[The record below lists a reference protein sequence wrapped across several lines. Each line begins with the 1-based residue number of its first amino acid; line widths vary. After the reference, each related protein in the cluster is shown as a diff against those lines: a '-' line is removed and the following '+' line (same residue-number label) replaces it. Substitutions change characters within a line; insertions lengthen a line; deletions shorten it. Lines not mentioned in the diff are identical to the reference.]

1 METKPNNTI
10 NPITK
15 RHINQV
21 IRFNADLVAFA
32 KETDQNPPVLYE
44 NANTSFTLW
53 NVRIEDGCLRYE
65 YDGREES
72 DQMIFE
78 DEDTHEMF
86 EFEGIDDI
94 PHTISFW
101 RHCLCRAKKYW
112 SMDPERLDAIQ
123 NGDAEDLD
131 EESED

>member
-1 METKPNNTI
+1 MEKKPNTPTD
-10 NPITK
+10 PITK

-21 IRFNADLVAFA
+21 IRFNADLIAFA
-32 KETDQNPPVLYE
+32 EETDQKPPVLYE
-44 NANTSFTLW
+44 DANTSFTLW

-72 DQMIFE
+72 DRMIFE
-78 DEDTHEMF
+78 DEDTHEMV

-94 PHTISFW
+94 PHTITFW
-101 RHCLCRAKKYW
+101 RHCMCRAKKYW
-112 SMDPERLDAIQ
+112 AMDPDRLDAIQ
-123 NGDAEDLD
+123 NGESDDLD